1 MSDVTKDII
10 KVSASS
16 NVRDVAATIA
26 KSLPNGGS
34 LQIRAIGAG
43 AVNQTAKAI
52 AVARGMLA
60 SRALDLWCRIGFVT
74 VQGEDG
80 DISALVF
87 SVDAR

>member
-1 MSDVTKDII
+1 MLENNII
-10 KVSASS
+10 KVGAAS
-16 NVRDVAATIA
+16 NVKDVAATIA
-26 KSLPNGGS
+26 KSLPSNEP

-43 AVNQTAKAI
+43 AVNQAAKAI
-52 AVARGMLA
+52 AVSRGMLA

-74 VQGEDG
+74 VPGEDG